1 MHHLA
6 PSLFK
11 CILIAS
17 LPFLV
22 SGCRQESPSPATSA
36 STPSSSPPTASAST
50 NASSPSATS
59 PQANLSKESPA
70 VPSEIAT
77 FGAGCF
83 WGVEHIFRHQ
93 VPGVLDAVSGY
104 SGGTTENPTYKQVCS
119 DDTGHAEV
127 VQVTFDPAKTSYDKI
142 VDAFFRLHD
151 PTQVNRQGPDIG
163 DQYRSV
169 IFYHSESQKQIAERV
184 KAERQKKLT
193 KPIATT
199 IEPAKAFYKAE
210 EYHQRYYDKTGK
222 QPYCHVLRPD

>member
-1 MHHLA
+1 
-6 PSLFK
+6 
-11 CILIAS
+11 
-17 LPFLV
+17 
-22 SGCRQESPSPATSA
+22 
-36 STPSSSPPTASAST
+36 
-50 NASSPSATS
+50 
-59 PQANLSKESPA
+59 

-83 WGVEHIFRHQ
+83 WGVEHIFRHE

-104 SGGTTENPTYKQVCS
+104 SGGKIENPTYKQVCY

-184 KAERQKKLT
+184 KAERQKKHA

-199 IEPAKAFYKAE
+199 IEPAKTFYKAE

-222 QPYCHVLRPD
+222 QPYCHFLRPE